1 MRILFFQEEKDL
13 LRQVCVS
20 RPFGSMFINQLNQ
33 KYFVS
38 DRRPYVLLPEPWL
51 RENPQLKKLHP
62 LSYLEQSWR
71 VSDSLYRSIPD
82 EIWFLN
88 GRVFFTT
95 DGTQLNET
103 LRACSWDV
111 ATVQI
116 CADLKNSKEI
126 FKLTPQG
133 QVVGFRRFYTSSV
146 EPTDMPDCWPPLL
159 ILKKGTFQKL
169 CTNGGFPT
177 DFQSFKREVSRMQLN
192 TLNLRAGGEITSFDE
207 QHALLDSMEGFQDI
221 IPNRKEA
228 AIAASGCRVIEP
240 VFIGKDVT
248 IESGAGLIGPVVLS
262 DGVHVKSGSVV
273 RRSILGEGLTVEQ
286 NGFINNQVCLDGAEN
301 KSSPPENNTCVSASE
316 FFIPNKE
323 YRKWP
328 FFSYARLGKRV
339 FDIITSLLILI
350 MLVPIFPLVILMI
363 KLSSPGPIFYK
374 ARRQGLWG
382 KEFSCLKFRTMVQQA
397 DAMQE
402 RLRVVNQVDGPQ
414 FKIEN
419 DPRISGAGKFLRDTC
434 IDELPQFINV
444 LLGQMSIVGPR
455 PSPENENDSC
465 PTWRDARL
473 SVRPGI
479 TGLWQI
485 LRTRQAGEDFQEWV
499 YYDTQYVRNLSF
511 GKDLWIC
518 AKTAHTLIDTFLRQ
532 FG

>member
-13 LRQVCVS
+13 VRQVCLS

-33 KYFVS
+33 KHFVN
-38 DRRPYVLLPEPWL
+38 DRRPHILLPEPWL
-51 RENPQLKKLHP
+51 RENSQLKMLHP
-62 LSYLEQSWR
+62 LSYQEEFWK
-71 VSDSLYRSIPD
+71 VPDSLYWSVPD
-82 EIWFLN
+82 EICFLN
-88 GRVFFTT
+88 GRFFFTT
-95 DGTQLNET
+95 DEAHLNET

-116 CADLKNSKEI
+116 CADLKSSKEI
-126 FKLTPQG
+126 FRLTPQS
-133 QVVGFRRFYTSSV
+133 QVVGFRRFYSSSV
-146 EPTDMPDCWPPLL
+146 EPIDMPDCWPPLL
-159 ILKKGTFQKL
+159 ILKKAAFQEL
-169 CTNGGFPT
+169 CKNSGFPT
-177 DFQSFKREVSRMQLN
+177 NFQRLRQEVSRLRLN
-192 TLNLRAGGEITSFDE
+192 AVNLRAGGDVTSLDD
-207 QHALLDSMEGFQDI
+207 QSALLDCIEGLQDI
-221 IPNRKEA
+221 LPNQKEA
-228 AIAASGCRVIEP
+228 ALSASGCRIAEP

-248 IESGAGLIGPVVLS
+248 VESGVTLVGPVVLS
-262 DGVHVKSGSVV
+262 NRVHVKSGSVI
-273 RRSILGEGLTVEQ
+273 RRSILGEDTTVEQ
-286 NGFINNQVCLDGAEN
+286 NGFINNQICLVRGGT
-301 KSSPPENNTCVSASE
+301 KSSLPENNTCMSTSE
-316 FFIPNKE
+316 FSIPKKE

-328 FFSYARLGKRV
+328 FLSYARLGKRV

-350 MLVPIFPLVILMI
+350 LLVPIFPLIILMI
-363 KLSSPGPIFYK
+363 KLTSPGPIFYK

-382 KEFSCLKFRTMVQQA
+382 KEFGCLKFRTMVQQA
-397 DAMQE
+397 DTMQE

-414 FKIEN
+414 FKIKN

-434 IDELPQFINV
+434 IDELPQFFNV
-444 LLGQMSIVGPR
+444 LFGQMSIVGPR

-479 TGLWQI
+479 TGLWQV
-485 LRTRQAGEDFQEWV
+485 LRTRQAGEDFREWV